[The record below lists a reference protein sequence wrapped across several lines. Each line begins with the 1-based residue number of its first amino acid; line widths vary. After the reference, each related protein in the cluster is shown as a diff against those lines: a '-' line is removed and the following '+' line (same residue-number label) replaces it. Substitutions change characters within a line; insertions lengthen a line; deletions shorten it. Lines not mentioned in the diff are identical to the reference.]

1 MSFNTS
7 EVLSDSLYRAFSR
20 NGVIVMI
27 GVYLAS
33 LVGSIGY
40 SSIFIDTFNTFWDE
54 FTQEQP
60 QFADLFD
67 DPEMFFPL
75 AFDIPEALA
84 LLLIAVSIVASVV
97 LLAVAIRV
105 FHAGID
111 DELPT
116 ELVFD
121 NIAWVGVNLF
131 VGGIIFGL
139 LWLIGLIFF
148 IVPGIFVFVLLV
160 YFSAATAVEDR
171 NFVDAFARSVSVTK
185 GERLQIFLLFLA
197 FFLVMIA
204 VGIAFS
210 IVGSFFILVSPALSS
225 LIDLAAQTI
234 IVVYFAAVV
243 AVSYRALNEPDDTA
257 EDAVEEDPFEEFT
270 PASEGTQ

>member
-7 EVLSDSLYRAFSR
+7 EVLSDSLYRTFSR

-40 SSIFIDTFNTFWDE
+40 SSIFIDVFNTFWDE
-54 FTQEQP
+54 FAQEQP
-60 QFADLFD
+60 QFADMFD
-67 DPEMFFPL
+67 DPEMLFPL
-75 AFDIPEALA
+75 AFDIPESIA

-97 LLAVAIRV
+97 LLAVAIRT
-105 FHAGID
+105 FHAGLE

-121 NIAWVGVNLF
+121 NLAWVGVNLF
-131 VGGIIFGL
+131 VGGIVFGL
-139 LWLIGLIFF
+139 LWLIGLVFF
-148 IVPGIFVFVLLV
+148 IVPGILVFVLLI
-160 YFSAATAVEDR
+160 YFTAATAVEDR
-171 NFVDAFARSVSVTK
+171 NFVDAFARSVAVTK
-185 GERLQIFLLFLA
+185 GERLQVFILFLA
-197 FFLVMIA
+197 VFLVAIA
-204 VGIAFS
+204 MGIAFT
-210 IVGSFFILVSPALSS
+210 IVGSFFILVSPIISS
-225 LIDLAAQTI
+225 LIDLAAQSI

-243 AVSYRALNEPDDTA
+243 AVSYRALTEPDDLAT
-257 EDAVEEDPFEEFT
+257 ESDDDDPFEEFT